1 MPYTNPPKN
10 QCNVCLGHKYG
21 TVSEQDFREHEKR
34 KEEPRQEKKNDK
46 REEKKNDKR
55 EAEGND
61 NIMVLTMDLQVVL
74 LAPSIFANANYY
86 KTKLCCHDFTI
97 YNLSNRDVMCYFWHD
112 VNGELKS
119 SNFASCIFGSS
130 RVSGG

>member
-1 MPYTNPPKN
+1 M
-10 QCNVCLGHKYG
+10 CLGHKYD

-34 KEEPRQEKKNDK
+34 KEESRQKKKNDK
-46 REEKKNDKR
+46 Q

-61 NIMVLTMDLQVVL
+61 NIMVLTMDLHVVL
-74 LAPSIFANANYY
+74 LAPRVFANANYY
-86 KTKLCCHDFTI
+86 KTKLYRHDFTI
-97 YNLSNRDVMCYFWHD
+97 YNLSNRDVVCYFWHE

-119 SNFASCIFGSS
+119 SNSASCIFGLS

>member
-1 MPYTNPPKN
+1 MI
-10 QCNVCLGHKYG
+10 
-21 TVSEQDFREHEKR
+21 
-34 KEEPRQEKKNDK
+34 
-46 REEKKNDKR
+46 KR
-55 EAEGND
+55 EAEGTD
-61 NIMVLTMDLQVVL
+61 NIMVLTLDLQVVL
-74 LAPSIFANANYY
+74 LAPRVFANANYY

-97 YNLSNRDVMCYFWHD
+97 YNLSNRDVMWYIWLE